1 MDSSTVRE
9 LTKSVSSYFL
19 NYLETDFKKQQT
31 PGRRLQLQREG
42 GLRVG
47 LSLARYAPLN
57 AAFWAA
63 LSQPAPDLEPI
74 NVSRRAYTTTL
85 TDRFRDAV
93 IKAVRGVPEEVYAL
107 VRQQI
112 VGCAESTKAE
122 SEYAD
127 TWVTEMF
134 RSAAQEICERVIHPL
149 LASLEPVLRRDA
161 QALLDVTYDLEGELT
176 NILLQPL
183 NDDFSTALFT
193 MASTGKTDDL
203 WDVLTRL
210 FTREHSQTLLIS
222 YFETFATADA
232 YVDVNQLVASMKS
245 RENSELY
252 LYLGVLQYRKNTFP
266 LFYIPL
272 SVDQEEVTTRY
283 RISLKPQVLVYKRS
297 VDYIL
302 QETNVRAEARSPIS
316 ERILYATG
324 DETLRSLL
332 KIPTTQVLS
341 ALRLSPEFE
350 ISPDQTTRE
359 ENPNYSLESSLHLA
373 VYDKSD
379 ESLLNDYEEL
389 LTAARGDG
397 GPMLDLFESMIKA
410 VVMEDPVSVDKLV
423 GDEWDALKISERLVH
438 ASPIP
443 VNEEQSKII
452 AALKQPNCRF
462 VSVEGPPGTGKSH
475 TISAIAFDAILS
487 QKSVLLLS
495 DKREALDV
503 VEDKLEQTL
512 ASVRPSG
519 LDFPNPILRLGK
531 EGNNFRRLLQGST
544 VQQIS
549 DYNRASRTKEATTKS
564 ELTAGIASLKAE
576 LRQTAQALSEIQMG
590 RIKEVHRWES
600 EIDAISA
607 GSASEIRAAL
617 ARNGDSKLAV
627 AIAGLG
633 SEPEKF
639 LTSLLDEVHD
649 ADLRQ
654 IRRKSEIYEFTLKL
668 CKEVNCSALKRFHH
682 LTVED
687 GPRLTAYADR
697 IEKLRRPIIGYLF
710 RSAAL
715 AQVTQQLN
723 TELSPRTPFQMPS
736 NVPQIRETA
745 GLLTNI
751 EGRCRVGVQGQANAV
766 VGIILSEDSGAGIGS
781 LGPALREFGNLFKDR
796 LPESLSFRDSQFE
809 STREYARFLLM
820 AMRFAAGF
828 QTLMFEF
835 GTLPEM
841 DFVASRTRIEQLYST
856 QMASE
861 IDSRFLTFV
870 QEHKA
875 EAKSLG
881 AVIKARQKFPEDRF
895 DLLRSAFPVIIA
907 SIREFAEY
915 MPLMPAL
922 FDIVVIDEASQVSIA
937 QAFPAILR
945 AKKLVVLGDNK
956 QFSNVK
962 SSQASNELNQQS
974 LSEIN
979 RLFTKRVTK
988 DAGRL
993 QRLAM
998 FDVKKSV
1005 LEFVDYCANYKTM
1018 LRKHFR
1024 GYLELISFSSQYF
1037 YGGTLQA
1044 VKIRGCPIE
1053 DVIEFVRVDAEPEE
1067 ENVNL
1072 AEGDYILGQL
1082 RILADQPKPLS
1093 VGVITPFRQQQI
1105 ALQKLFSADIRG
1117 AEFESKLRLKVMTF
1131 DSCQGEERGIIF
1143 YSLVASEHSDR
1154 LSWIFPVSLEQ
1165 ADADVQDK
1173 LRMQRLNVG
1182 FSRAQEKM
1190 CFVLSKPI
1198 EEFRGSI
1205 GRVLHHYQ
1213 SILSAKAIATA
1224 DQTDKTSPMERQ
1236 VLEWLKATP
1245 LFQLHGQSIELIA
1258 QFPVGDYLRQLD
1270 PTYVHPSWKADFL
1283 LSVPTK
1289 SGRPVQIIIE
1299 YDGFEFHF
1307 SDHEKVHAGNFDQYM
1322 SHSDVERQKV
1332 LESYGYKFLR
1342 LNRFNIGA
1350 NPVATLSSRIEKLV
1364 NTADVQ
1370 VRAVALDAISSTVK
1384 KLQDKSAKEC
1394 SKCSTVKDLQAFFD
1408 KNLAGGK
1415 GGYGRICIVC
1425 KQASQSDFGYQR
1437 PRSTSWF
1444 R

>member
-1 MDSSTVRE
+1 MDSITVRE

-47 LSLARYAPLN
+47 LSLSRYAPLN
-57 AAFWAA
+57 SAFWAA
-63 LSQPAPDLEPI
+63 LTSPASELDPI
-74 NVSRRAYTTTL
+74 IVSRRAYTTTL

-93 IKAVRGVPEEVYAL
+93 VKSVRYIPEEVYAL

-112 VGCAESTKAE
+112 VGCAESSRAE

-149 LASLEPVLRRDA
+149 LASLDPFLRRDA
-161 QALLDVTYDLEGELT
+161 QALLEATYDLEGELT

-183 NDDFSTALFT
+183 NDDFSTALYT
-193 MASTGKTDDL
+193 MASAGKTEDL

-210 FTREHSQTLLIS
+210 FTRDHSQGILID

-232 YVDVNQLVASMKS
+232 YVDVKQLVSSMKS
-245 RENSELY
+245 RENMELY
-252 LYLGVLQYRKNTFP
+252 LYLGVLQFRKNTFP

-272 SVDQEEVTTRY
+272 SVEMEEETTKF
-283 RISLKPQVLVYKRS
+283 RISLKPQVLVYKRA

-302 QETNVRAEARSPIS
+302 QETNARTEATSPIS

-324 DETLRSLL
+324 DDTLESLL

-341 ALRLSPEFE
+341 ALRLPPEFRV
-350 ISPDQTTRE
+350 SSDQRE
-359 ENPNYSLESSLHLA
+359 MVDTANYSLESSLHLA

-389 LTAARGDG
+389 LTAARGTG

-410 VVMEDPVSVDKLV
+410 VVMEDPISVDKTV
-423 GDEWDALKISERLVH
+423 GDDWERLNISERLVH

-443 VNEEQSKII
+443 INEEQSKII

-487 QKSVLLLS
+487 KKSVLLLS

-549 DYNRASRTKEATTKS
+549 DYNRAARSKEGAVKS
-564 ELTAGIASLKAE
+564 ELAAGVDGLKKG
-576 LRQTAQALSEIQMG
+576 LHQTADALSGIPLG
-590 RIKEVHRWES
+590 RVRDLHRLEA
-600 EIDAISA
+600 EIDA
-607 GSASEIRAAL
+607 ASPGASDDIRTFL
-617 ARNGDSKLAV
+617 SRTYDSKLTTVLAE
-627 AIAGLG
+627 LG
-633 SEPEKF
+633 TAPELH
-639 LTSLLDEVHD
+639 LTSLLQDSPD

-654 IRRKSEIYEFTLKL
+654 IRRKSEIFEFTVKL
-668 CKEVNCSALKRFHH
+668 CKEVNCSVLRRFHH
-682 LTVED
+682 LTLED
-687 GPRLTAYADR
+687 GPCLSVR
-697 IEKLRRPIIGYLF
+697 IDQIETLRRPIIGYLF
-710 RSAAL
+710 RSGAL
-715 AQVTQQLN
+715 NQIAQQLN
-723 TELSPRTPFQMPS
+723 AEFSLKAPFQIPS
-736 NVPQIRETA
+736 ETRQLREVA
-745 GLLTNI
+745 ALLTNI
-751 EGRCRVGVQGQANAV
+751 EGRCRVDAQGRENTV
-766 VGIILSEDSGAGIGS
+766 LEIILSSDGGAGIGS
-781 LGPALREFGNLFKDR
+781 LSPALREFSNLFQDR
-796 LPESLSFRDSQFE
+796 LTERLSYRHAVFCSAAD
-809 STREYARFLLM
+809 YAKFLLM
-820 AMRFAAGF
+820 AMRYAGDF
-828 QTLMFEF
+828 QALTTEF
-835 GTLPEM
+835 GKLPEM
-841 DFVASRTRIEQLYST
+841 DFIGSRTRIEQLYST

-870 QEHKA
+870 QEHRA

-881 AVIKARQKFPEDRF
+881 AVIRARQKFPEDRF

-915 MPLMPAL
+915 MPLMPEL

-974 LSEIN
+974 LSDI
-979 RLFTKRVTK
+979 KRFFSQKVTR

-998 FDVKKSV
+998 FDVKRSV
-1005 LEFVDYCANYKTM
+1005 LEFVDSCANYKTM

-1037 YGGTLQA
+1037 YNGTLQA

-1053 DVIEFVRVDAEPEE
+1053 DVIEFVHVDAEPED
-1067 ENVNL
+1067 ENVNSV
-1072 AEGDYILGQL
+1072 EGDYILEQL
-1082 RILADQPKPLS
+1082 YMLADQEKPLS

-1105 ALQKLFSADIRG
+1105 ALQKLFSGDVRG

-1143 YSLVASEHSDR
+1143 YSLVASKHSDR

-1182 FSRAQEKM
+1182 FSRAQEKI
-1190 CFVLSKPI
+1190 CFVVSKPI
-1198 EEFRGSI
+1198 DEYRGSI
-1205 GRVLHHYQ
+1205 GRVLNHYRG
-1213 SILSAKAIATA
+1213 ILTAKGIATA
-1224 DQTDKTSPMERQ
+1224 SQTDKASPMERQ
-1236 VLEWLKATP
+1236 VLEWLKATR

-1258 QFPVGDYLRQLD
+1258 QFPVGDYLKQLD

-1307 SDHEKVHAGNFDQYM
+1307 NDRENVHAGNYDQYM

-1342 LNRFNIGA
+1342 LNRFNIGHD
-1350 NPVATLSSRIEKLV
+1350 PVLTLSNRIEKLV

-1370 VRAVALDAISSTVK
+1370 VRAVSLDAISSTVE
-1384 KLQDKSAKEC
+1384 KLQNKTAKEC
-1394 SKCSTVKDLQAFFD
+1394 GKCATVKDLQAFFD
-1408 KNLAGGK
+1408 RSLAGGK
-1415 GGYGRICIVC
+1415 GGYGRICLVC
-1425 KQASQSDFGYQR
+1425 KRAAQTENRYRATG
-1437 PRSTSWF
+1437 PRGRFW
-1444 R
+1444 

>member
-1 MDSSTVRE
+1 MDSATVRE
-9 LTKSVSSYFL
+9 LSKSVSGYFL

-47 LSLARYAPLN
+47 LSLSRYAPLN
-57 AAFWAA
+57 AAFWSAIA
-63 LSQPAPDLEPI
+63 SPASELEPI
-74 NVSRRAYTTTL
+74 SVSRRAYTSTL

-93 IKAVRGVPEEVYAL
+93 VKAVQGISEDSYAL

-112 VGCAESTKAE
+112 VGCAESTRAE
-122 SEYAD
+122 SEYTD

-134 RSAAQEICERVIHPL
+134 RSAAQEIGERIIHPL
-149 LASLEPVLRRDA
+149 LSVLDSVLRSDA
-161 QALLDVTYDLEGELT
+161 QALLEATYDLEGELT

-183 NDDFSTALFT
+183 TEDFSSALYA
-193 MASTGKTDDL
+193 MASTGKSEEM
-203 WDVLTRL
+203 WNVLTRL
-210 FTREHSQTLLIS
+210 FTREHSRGTLIA

-232 YVDVNQLVASMKS
+232 YVDVKQLVSSVKS
-245 RENSELY
+245 QENTELY
-252 LYLGVLQYRKNTFP
+252 LYLGVLRYHKNTFP

-272 SVDQEEVTTRY
+272 TVEMEENTTKY
-283 RISLKPQVLVYKRS
+283 RIALKPQVLVYKRAI
-297 VDYIL
+297 DYIL
-302 QETNVRAEARSPIS
+302 QETNVRAESTSPIS
-316 ERILYATG
+316 ERILHAIG
-324 DETLRSLL
+324 DDTLQSLL
-332 KIPTTQVLS
+332 NVPTTQVLS
-341 ALRLSPEFE
+341 ALRLP
-350 ISPDQTTRE
+350 PDFRIASDQSERVDT
-359 ENPNYSLESSLHLA
+359 PSYSLESSLHLA

-389 LTAARGDG
+389 LTSARGSG

-410 VVMEDPVSVDKLV
+410 VVMDDPISVDRSV
-423 GDEWDALKISERLVH
+423 GNEWEALNISERLVH

-443 VNEEQSKII
+443 INEEQAKII

-487 QKSVLLLS
+487 KKSVLLLS

-531 EGNNFRRLLQGST
+531 EVTNFRRLLQGST

-549 DYNRASRTKEATTKS
+549 DYNRAARTKEGAIKR
-564 ELTAGIASLKAE
+564 ELTAAVAE
-576 LRQTAQALSEIQMG
+576 LKEELHQTADALSGIQLG
-590 RIKEVHRWES
+590 RVRDLNRWEAELESISPGVTEDICALLSNSS
-600 EIDAISA
+600 ESKLPTALAELTPDAQVQLVSLLQEMHD
-607 GSASEIRAAL
+607 ASWREIRQEA
-617 ARNGDSKLAV
+617 
-627 AIAGLG
+627 
-633 SEPEKF
+633 E
-639 LTSLLDEVHD
+639 TY
-649 ADLRQ
+649 Q
-654 IRRKSEIYEFTLKL
+654 FTVEL
-668 CKEVNCSALKRFHH
+668 CKQVNCTILKRFGH
-682 LTVED
+682 LTLED
-687 GPRLTAYADR
+687 GPRLAARADE
-697 IEKLRRPIIGYLF
+697 IERLRRPFIGYLF
-710 RSAAL
+710 RSGPL
-715 AQVTQQLN
+715 AQLAQLVN
-723 TELSPRTPFQMPS
+723 TEFSLRQTFNIPS
-736 NVPQIRETA
+736 EVGHLRESS
-745 GLLTNI
+745 GLLTHI
-751 EGRCRVGVQGQANAV
+751 EGRCRVGAPGQCNRV
-766 VGIILSEDSGAGIGS
+766 LEIILRPDGGAGIGS
-781 LGPALREFGNLFKDR
+781 LCPVFTEFSHILRD
-796 LPESLSFRDSQFE
+796 QFPDTLTYRQ
-809 STREYARFLLM
+809 SIFASAADYARFLLK
-820 AMRFAAGF
+820 AMRYAGAY
-828 QTLMFEF
+828 QSLTAEF
-835 GTLPEM
+835 GKIPEM
-841 DFVASRTRIEQLYST
+841 DFVGSRTRIQQLYST

-870 QEHKA
+870 QEHRA
-875 EAKSLG
+875 EARSLG

-915 MPLMPAL
+915 MPLLPEL

-974 LSEIN
+974 LSDIH
-979 RLFTKRVTK
+979 RLFRQKVTQ

-998 FDVKKSV
+998 FDVKRSV
-1005 LEFVDYCANYKTM
+1005 LEFVESCANYKTM

-1037 YGGTLQA
+1037 YNGTLQA

-1053 DVIEFVRVDAEPEE
+1053 DVIEFVQVDADPEG
-1067 ENVNL
+1067 ENVNS
-1072 AEGDYILGQL
+1072 AEGEYILKQL
-1082 RILADQPKPLS
+1082 HLLADHDKPLT

-1105 ALQKLFSADIRG
+1105 ALQKLFSGDTRG
-1117 AEFESKLRLKVMTF
+1117 AEFEAKLRLKVMTF

-1143 YSLVASEHSDR
+1143 YSLVASQHSDR
-1154 LSWIFPVSLEQ
+1154 LSWIFPSSLEQ

-1182 FSRAQEKM
+1182 FSRAQEKI

-1198 EEFRGSI
+1198 EDYRGSI
-1205 GRVLHHYQ
+1205 GRVLNHYR
-1213 SILSAKAIATA
+1213 SILMTKSIAIP

-1236 VLEWLKATP
+1236 VLEWLKATR

-1258 QFPVGDYLRQLD
+1258 QFPVGDYLKQLD
-1270 PTYVHPSWKADFL
+1270 PTYVHPAWRVDFL

-1289 SGRPVQIIIE
+1289 TGTPVQIIIE
-1299 YDGFEFHF
+1299 YDGFEVHF
-1307 SDHEKVHAGNFDQYM
+1307 SDHEKVHAGNFEQYM

-1342 LNRFNIGA
+1342 LNRFTVGQ
-1350 NPVATLSSRIEKLV
+1350 NPVQTLSTRIEKLV
-1364 NTADVQ
+1364 STADVR
-1370 VRAVALDAISSTVK
+1370 VRATALDAISSTLMR
-1384 KLQDKSAKEC
+1384 LQDKSAKEC
-1394 SKCSTVKDLQAFFD
+1394 GNCATVKDLQAFFD

-1415 GGYGRICIVC
+1415 GGYGRICMVC
-1425 KQASQSDFGYQR
+1425 KRVTHTKSGYSRPASRRG
-1437 PRSTSWF
+1437 
-1444 R
+1444 